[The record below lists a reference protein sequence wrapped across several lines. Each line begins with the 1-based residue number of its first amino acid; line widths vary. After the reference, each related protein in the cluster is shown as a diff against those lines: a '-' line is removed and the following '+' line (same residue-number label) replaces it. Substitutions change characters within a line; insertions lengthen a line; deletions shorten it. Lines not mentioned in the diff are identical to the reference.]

1 MSFKFKK
8 FSLIGAGNIGGH
20 LASII
25 SSKNLCDE
33 ILLVDIFEGLA
44 KGKALDL
51 AQSNTLI
58 DSSTKFSGTKD
69 LSEIQDSDVIIVT
82 AGISRKPGMSR
93 DDLIE
98 TNLIVMKEIGLAI
111 KDYSP
116 NAFVICV
123 TNPLD
128 AMVWSLKY
136 ISGLKKN
143 MIVGMAGILD
153 SARFKSFLSSE
164 IKVSEKNISAMVLG
178 GHGDTMVPLL
188 KYTTVSGIPILEL
201 IERGFI
207 TEDQLMKIVER
218 TRNGGGEIVKL
229 LENSSAFFAPATS
242 AVEIAESYIRDE
254 KKLIPCSV
262 FLEGEYGINDLFV
275 GVPII
280 IGKNGVEKI
289 VELNFDEKERDNF
302 SKSVSAV
309 NELTKKCKKLLE

>member
-1 MSFKFKK
+1 MAFKFKK

-20 LASII
+20 LASVI
-25 SSKNLCDE
+25 SNKNLCDE

-51 AQSNTLI
+51 SQSNVLI
-58 DSSTKFSGTKD
+58 DSSTKFSGTKN
-69 LSEIQDSDVIIVT
+69 LNGISDSDVIIVT

-98 TNLIVMKEIGLAI
+98 TNLLVMKEIGSAI
-111 KDYSP
+111 KSYSP
-116 NAFVICV
+116 DAFVICV

-143 MIVGMAGILD
+143 MIVGMAGVLD
-153 SARFKSFLSSE
+153 SARFKYFLSSE
-164 IKVSEKNISAMVLG
+164 IKVSEKNINAMVLG

-188 KYTTVSGIPILEL
+188 KYTTVSGIPIYEMVKK
-201 IERGFI
+201 GFI
-207 TEDQLMKIVER
+207 SEKQLMKIVDR

-242 AVEIAESYIRDE
+242 AVEIAESYIKDE

-262 FLEGEYGINDLFV
+262 FLEGEYGVKDLFV

-280 IGKNGVEKI
+280 IGKNGVERI
-289 VELNFDEKERDNF
+289 VELDFDEKEKNNF

-309 NELTKKCKKLLE
+309 DELTKKCKKLLE